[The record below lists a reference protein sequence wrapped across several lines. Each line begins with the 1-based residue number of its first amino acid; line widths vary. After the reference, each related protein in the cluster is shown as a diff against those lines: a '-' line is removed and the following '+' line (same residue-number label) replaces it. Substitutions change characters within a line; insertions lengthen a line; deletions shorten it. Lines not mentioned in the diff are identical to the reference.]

1 MQRLKQS
8 DVPMVRDKLA
18 AKQGWVCPLCLG
30 SLKSKQAVLDHCH
43 DTGRVR
49 AVLCRNCN
57 GTGEG
62 KVRTAAIRC
71 ASKTGMIEWLENL
84 AAYWRYYEQNPRD
97 FTYPSHKS
105 EDEKRLARNKKA
117 RLKRSTESKV

>member
-1 MQRLKQS
+1 MQKLKQA

-18 AKQGWVCPLCLG
+18 AKQGQVCPLCLG
-30 SLKSKQAVLDHCH
+30 SLKQKDPVLDHDH
-43 DTGRVR
+43 KNGAVR

-57 GTGEG
+57 GMEG
-62 KVRTAAIRC
+62 KVRTAAIR
-71 ASKTGMIEWLENL
+71 ANSEAGSVEWLENL
-84 AAYWRYYEQNPRD
+84 AAYWRYYRDSPRG
-97 FTYPSHKS
+97 FLYPSHKS